1 MFDSIIFLF
10 VFSIIYM
17 CIIEVFTVLFR
28 LTGISEEK
36 ARFQV
41 ISLLTACG
49 FTTSKSEAITMTR
62 RRRSL
67 AATTILFGYIF
78 SLIIVSVVVNVFI
91 EMSASSVNTFLGIGA
106 TFTGVFLMVF
116 VVVKFRR
123 ARIRFDSLIDKIY
136 MKFNG
141 NSANRMLIMDIL
153 SDKIIANV
161 HLAVLPEPLIGMPL
175 GKSPLK
181 QQYGIQVLVLSR
193 GGKILEHID
202 GDTQLQVNDDVILF
216 GKENRITELFGR

>member
-1 MFDSIIFLF
+1 
-10 VFSIIYM
+10 
-17 CIIEVFTVLFR
+17 
-28 LTGISEEK
+28 
-36 ARFQV
+36 
-41 ISLLTACG
+41 
-49 FTTSKSEAITMTR
+49 
-62 RRRSL
+62 
-67 AATTILFGYIF
+67 
-78 SLIIVSVVVNVFI
+78 
-91 EMSASSVNTFLGIGA
+91 
-106 TFTGVFLMVF
+106 MVF

-161 HLAVLPEPLIGMPL
+161 HLAVLPEPLMGMPL